1 AGDGHEGGNSRAS
14 SLPHT
19 DHAYRFPFDDGVWPE
34 ATPGIL
40 IDNARAVYGEI
51 AEGILARWGT
61 EYNETLFSKGM
72 RFSDGGKVVEDKML
86 NAVLEQGGFLAAFT
100 GE

>member
-1 AGDGHEGGNSRAS
+1 MKSFQLPLRPSFCVQMGRFCPRHEVCRVIGSNDAC
-14 SLPHT
+14 
-19 DHAYRFPFDDGVWPE
+19 ARFRTSYLFCWN
-34 ATPGIL
+34 L
-40 IDNARAVYGEI
+40 Q
-51 AEGILARWGT
+51 ARWGT